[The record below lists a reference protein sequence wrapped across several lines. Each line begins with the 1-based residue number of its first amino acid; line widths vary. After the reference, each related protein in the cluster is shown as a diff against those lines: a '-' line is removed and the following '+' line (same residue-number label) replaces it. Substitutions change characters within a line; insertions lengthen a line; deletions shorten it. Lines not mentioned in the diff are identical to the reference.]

1 MCMLSDGTYVVHAMG
16 NVTYHG
22 NPSTMQVVAVRL
34 FKGQATE
41 SACMQHRLHLEKAL
55 ELGEPS
61 PLLFADTLPSLQGL
75 VEEPATSIL

>member
-1 MCMLSDGTYVVHAMG
+1 MQRHVYAQRWELCCICNDG
-16 NVTYHG
+16 NVTHHC
-22 NPSTMQVVAVRL
+22 NLSAVQVVAVRL

-61 PLLFADTLPSLQGL
+61 SLLHADTYQDACKS
-75 VEEPATSIL
+75 S